1 MEVLYHTLK
10 LNEEREI
17 MTEYKELELAVFDIE
32 SNGLLDSITKLWC
45 ICFCDMSDGRYYL
58 YYDAPEISEF
68 PKDGTLLDGVRH
80 LAKFGTNVCHNSLNY
95 DFHVL
100 KRFYP
105 REWTAVPSQSIDTLL
120 RSKLQLHDRYMTKYK
135 HGLEAWGEYFGV
147 PKVKIVDWTQGVT
160 HDMLDRIVED
170 VKINV
175 LTYQYLEKER
185 KSLLKMGIDMSEA
198 YKIESEYKY
207 RSTLQQ
213 IHGVQ
218 FDIDYAKDC
227 VQELK
232 GITKELES
240 IIEPAMPMYY
250 DIKSPKAT
258 WKDVA
263 TALEWNRVDLKTY
276 GFTPKTFNTQYE
288 ERERKGVKKNY
299 ELKPTAKPTTKIFIK
314 NGDYNKN
321 VCNFFEIEPESAKT
335 TRLVDGAYSKIAWAK
350 PTLAQHEK
358 VKEFLFTQG
367 WIPTEYNTKK
377 VDTDR
382 GVKFVETSPKLTEDS
397 YDSIE
402 GELGKQIAQ
411 YNTYVHRLRFL
422 DNPKDDE
429 KGLLNVLYKNGRLP
443 CGVNTFNT
451 ATGRSSHSKWV
462 NAPSASALGGEQIRK
477 CIIAPEGR
485 VLVAEDMNSAQL
497 SIASYYANNYEYFR
511 AVVDGLEVDE
521 DGKYLGEDGHTF
533 NAKAFGLTSIEDWE
547 GARLGTVSSA
557 VMKAIG
563 SQRKAS
569 KPCTFGVIFGCSGK
583 KLGKMAGTSDA
594 EGQSMKESFLANIGL
609 DGVQRTL
616 NKMKKDMK
624 RGNGWYIEIPFGYY
638 VYCTS
643 DHKAINYLIQG
654 TEAVCQKIAENYMQ
668 REVRK
673 RKLDAFQII
682 TYHDEVLWES
692 SPEHADQVKQLLSD
706 GYIYA
711 SEQLKLW
718 HDTKSNYFGNRQFQ
732 INLSAGAM
740 IGMNYSQIH

>member
-335 TRLVDGAYSKIAWAK
+335 TRLVDGAYSKIAWEK
-350 PTLAQHEK
+350 PTLSQHEK

-411 YNTYVHRLRFL
+411 YNTYVHRLRYL
-422 DNPKDDE
+422 ENPKDDE
-429 KGLLNVLYKNGRLP
+429 KGLLNMVRPDGRLSASI
-443 CGVNTFNT
+443 NSFST
-451 ATGRSSHSKWV
+451 ATGRSSHSVIV
-462 NAPSASALGGEQIRK
+462 NLPSPSALYGDKMRRML
-477 CIIAPEGR
+477 IAPKGKI
-485 VLVAEDMNSAQL
+485 LVSCDQNSAQM
-497 SIASYYANNYEYFR
+497 SIASFYANNYEYFK
-511 AVVDGLEVDE
+511 AVIDGDEFTE
-521 DGKYLGEDGHTF
+521 DGTYIGMSGHCY
-533 NAKAFGLTSIEDWE
+533 NSRAFGMISNEQWE
-547 GARLGTVSSA
+547 EAKSTQCKTLIAELGLIRKSSKGA
-557 VMKAIG
+557 
-563 SQRKAS
+563 
-569 KPCTFGVIFGCSGK
+569 TFGTLFGASGK
-583 KLGKMAGTSDA
+583 LVGKMIGKSKE
-594 EGQSMKESFLANIGL
+594 EGEIAKQSFLEAVGL
-609 DGVQRTL
+609 TDVIQQLKR
-616 NKMKKDMK
+616 MAKKYK
-624 RGNGWYIEIPFGYY
+624 RGGGFYIQLHHGYWNF
-638 VYCTS
+638 CTS
-643 DHKAINYLIQG
+643 EHKAVNYLIQG
-654 TEAVCQKIAENYMQ
+654 CESICQKMAVSWTDKMIK
-668 REVRK
+668 REGLKAFKV
-673 RKLDAFQII
+673 LDM
-682 TYHDEVLWES
+682 HDEATYES
-692 SPEHADQVKQLLSD
+692 VPEHADRVGKLIEE
-706 GYIYA
+706 GYTYA
-711 SEQLKLW
+711 SNAMFDWYKINN
-718 HDTKSNYFGNRQFQ
+718 SYFPNRSFA
-732 INLSAGAM
+732 INLASPHVKGY
-740 IGMNYSQIH
+740 NYYDVH